1 LHFICRS
8 RGVLAII
15 REFSNDVVF
24 NLKLEM
30 HMTNMSPKVD
40 ELREMD
46 HRDEGFRSI
55 VNKNFPTQ
63 RTRKPR
69 SNLGDVINERG
80 R

>member
-1 LHFICRS
+1 MKNGNKREGYLHD
-8 RGVLAII
+8 GGGYHHEEGGMAPLGAGA
-15 REFSNDVVF
+15 
-24 NLKLEM
+24 
-30 HMTNMSPKVD
+30 P
-40 ELREMD
+40 
-46 HRDEGFRSI
+46 EGFRSI